1 MTFDCCRSYRSL
13 NVWSPSGHD
22 TTSGHLFGLSA
33 LDAVTHFTALSLSFV
48 LSLSFSPVCL
58 PLCLRP
64 LWPLLASSVQQFSQL
79 QRQLKQLKQQ
89 RQQQPLL
96 STSAGEDKCKQ
107 LIRSEWKASE

>member
-79 QRQLKQLKQQ
+79 QRQLKQLKQLKQQ

-107 LIRSEWKASE
+107 LIRSE